1 MPKENSWKLDDSS
14 LEPYK
19 AELKREE
26 SENVQKSEKL

>member
-19 AELKREE
+19 AKAVLWLIEMCF
-26 SENVQKSEKL
+26 V